1 MNKIDWRYL
10 RLALIFF
17 TLAVIIAVLIGVT
30 AEQFRLAQVDKYQQS
45 LAKLRATYR
54 SYNDLVND
62 IDLLEQYRTLYD
74 DYKSSGLV
82 GDERRLSWIE
92 SLERTNNQVR
102 LPRMTYRL
110 MPQEDFVRPGLKPKK
125 GVILSSAPMSLTM
138 ELLHEED
145 ILSVFGGLRAVIKNL
160 FTVDSCSLTRS
171 GPLGG
176 TLNTQKANLN
186 ATCVIRWVTIDAK

>member
-10 RLALIFF
+10 RQAIIIF
-17 TLAVIIAVLIGVT
+17 TLSLIIAVLIGLA
-30 AEQFRLAQVDKYQQS
+30 AERFRLAEVDKYQQS
-45 LAKLRATYR
+45 LAELRATYR
-54 SYNDLVND
+54 SYNNLVND

-102 LPRMTYRL
+102 LPKMTYRL

-125 GVILSSAPMSLTM
+125 GVILSSAPMSLSM

-145 ILSVFGGLRAVIKNL
+145 ILSVFDGLRDAIENL
-160 FTVDSCSLTRS
+160 FTVDSCSLARS
-171 GPLGG
+171 GLLGG
-176 TLNTQKANLN
+176 TLNTQRANLT